1 MRVVQL
7 GDPILRMK
15 ASRLIE
21 ADICS
26 VATMNIV
33 QRMKSV
39 MQGIKQISPRNGN
52 GLSAPQVGD
61 PSRLIV
67 LFFEDDFN
75 VIINPEIIE
84 RSPDLF
90 ESPEGCLSF
99 FYLRAPVLRNES
111 IRVKYVNEQNQEID
125 KEFQITS
132 TIVIYVDADDIRDP
146 YVLREMDR
154 ISTKINKYNLDK
166 GEKDG
171 IVSVQ
176 SIASLIK
183 DENAKPYSVSGLGG
197 TGKFEIPDDR
207 NLISKYIARDL
218 VQATE
223 GLLFIDNYKLYS

>member
-125 KEFQITS
+125 KEFQGHLSALLQHEIDHLDGTLYLDRVKDTK
-132 TIVIYVDADDIRDP
+132 TINSVFYLLRDEP
-146 YVLREMDR
+146 ERLLAVRQMIDYL
-154 ISTKINKYNLDK
+154 T
-166 GEKDG
+166 GENE
-171 IVSVQ
+171 V
-176 SIASLIK
+176 
-183 DENAKPYSVSGLGG
+183 
-197 TGKFEIPDDR
+197 
-207 NLISKYIARDL
+207 
-218 VQATE
+218 
-223 GLLFIDNYKLYS
+223 